1 MKHEKYAITGMSCS
15 ACSSRVEK
23 AVSKLDGM
31 KKASV
36 NLLTNSMQVDY
47 DEGTLSSQDIIQA
60 VIDAGYG
67 ATLSGEN
74 KKATAASEPSPS
86 DLAKKDMKA
95 MKHRL
100 IWSILFLIPV
110 MYIAMHHM
118 LLEWFGIP
126 VPEAFQAVFHGD
138 ENAITFAFTQFL
150 LILPIMYLNRKYYIN
165 GFRTLFQGAPNMDT
179 LVGMGSMAAAVYG
192 VFAIFRMSWG
202 MGHGDWALVS
212 QYSTNLYFE
221 SAGMIVTLID
231 IGKYLEARAKGK
243 TSTAIEK
250 LMDLAPKQATVLRDG
265 KETVIPVEEL
275 AVGDE
280 MVIRPGESI
289 PADGIISEGS
299 TSIDEAAITG
309 ESIPVEKQQGDS
321 VTSATINKT
330 GFIHVRASRV
340 GADTTI
346 SQIIKLVDEASASKA
361 PIAKMADKI
370 SGIFV
375 PVVMTIAVITGLI
388 WYFLLGADAEF
399 AFSTAISVLVISCPC
414 ALGLAT
420 PVAIMVGTGKG
431 AENGILIKSG
441 EALETAHA
449 IDTVVMD
456 KTGTITEGRPRV
468 TDIWVRK
475 GTEDQ
480 LLTLAASMEQ
490 GSEHPLAEAIMNYAR
505 DHHMI
510 PHAVTN
516 FKAIFGRG
524 IEAVYN
530 GQTYYAGNTRLMEE
544 KGISSDAIQ
553 QRLNELADA
562 GKTPLI
568 FADAKEIIGIIAA
581 ADMEKA
587 SSAEAISLFGKMG
600 IDVVMLTGDN
610 QRTAEAIRKRLHI
623 PQVIAGVLPQDK
635 ERHIAALQ
643 AQGHKVAMIG
653 DGINDAPAL
662 AKADLGIAIGAGT
675 DVAIESADAVL
686 MRNDLLDAVSA
697 VRLSKAVIRN
707 IKENLFWAFFYNA
720 ICIPLAAGVLYPAF
734 GIRLNPM
741 IGAAAM
747 SLSSFSVCMNA
758 LRLRFFKPDHQS
770 HHVSRETLQSEPTH
784 TVSAATTDAV
794 TTQPAAPAEIA
805 EASDQTAPVAAH
817 QYQLTIDGMMCQHCV
832 RTVTKALESLSGV
845 TAVHVNL
852 DSKGTTVAS
861 SSVIPADDFKKVITT
876 AGYTLLSEKEEESTM
891 KTTLKIEGMM
901 CQHCQKHVQEAL
913 SAMNGVTAVSV
924 DLDGGKADVEASRD
938 IPTEEFAKVI
948 ADAGYKLVTA

>member
-375 PVVMTIAVITGLI
+375 PVVMTIAVITGLV

-845 TAVHVNL
+845 TAVHVDL
-852 DSKGTTVAS
+852 DSKGATVAS

>member
-31 KKASV
+31 KKVSV

-126 VPEAFQAVFHGD
+126 VPEAFQAVFYGD

-375 PVVMTIAVITGLI
+375 PVVMTIAVITGLV

-805 EASDQTAPVAAH
+805 EASDQTTPVAAH

-845 TAVHVNL
+845 TAVHVDL
-852 DSKGTTVAS
+852 DSKGATVAS
-861 SSVIPADDFKKVITT
+861 SSVVPADDFKKVITT

>member
-47 DEGTLSSQDIIQA
+47 DEGRVSSQDIIQA
-60 VIDAGYG
+60 VVDAGYG
-67 ATLSGEN
+67 ATLSGGN
-74 KKATAASEPSPS
+74 KKAAAASEPSPS
-86 DLAKKDMKA
+86 DLAKKEMKA

-100 IWSILFLIPV
+100 IWSVLFLIPV

-126 VPEAFQAVFHGD
+126 VPETFQAVFHGD

-179 LVGMGSMAAAVYG
+179 LVGMGSLAAAVYG

-275 AVGDE
+275 VVGDE

-309 ESIPVEKQQGDS
+309 ESIPVEKQQGDT

-375 PVVMTIAVITGLI
+375 PVVMTIAVITGLV

-568 FADAKEIIGIIAA
+568 FADTKEIIGIIAA

-794 TTQPAAPAEIA
+794 TAQPAASAEIA

-852 DSKGTTVAS
+852 DSKGATVAS

-876 AGYTLLSEKEEESTM
+876 AGYKLLSEKEEESTM

-913 SAMNGVTAVSV
+913 SAMNGVTAVCV

>member
-74 KKATAASEPSPS
+74 KNATAASEPSPS

-375 PVVMTIAVITGLI
+375 PVVMTIAVITGLV

-475 GTEDQ
+475 GTENQ
-480 LLTLAASMEQ
+480 LLTLAASMER

-505 DHHMI
+505 DHHMV

-530 GQTYYAGNTRLMEE
+530 GQTYYAGNARLMEE

-784 TVSAATTDAV
+784 TVSASTTDAV
-794 TTQPAAPAEIA
+794 TAQPAAPAEIA

-845 TAVHVNL
+845 TAVHVDL
-852 DSKGTTVAS
+852 DSKSATVAS

>member
-100 IWSILFLIPV
+100 IWSILFLNPV

-375 PVVMTIAVITGLI
+375 PVVMTIAVITGLV

-805 EASDQTAPVAAH
+805 EASDQTTPVAAH

-845 TAVHVNL
+845 TAVHVDL
-852 DSKGTTVAS
+852 DSKGATVAS
-861 SSVIPADDFKKVITT
+861 SSVVPADDFKKVITT

>member
-1 MKHEKYAITGMSCS
+1 
-15 ACSSRVEK
+15 
-23 AVSKLDGM
+23 
-31 KKASV
+31 
-36 NLLTNSMQVDY
+36 
-47 DEGTLSSQDIIQA
+47 
-60 VIDAGYG
+60 
-67 ATLSGEN
+67 
-74 KKATAASEPSPS
+74 
-86 DLAKKDMKA
+86 
-95 MKHRL
+95 
-100 IWSILFLIPV
+100 
-110 MYIAMHHM
+110 
-118 LLEWFGIP
+118 
-126 VPEAFQAVFHGD
+126 
-138 ENAITFAFTQFL
+138 
-150 LILPIMYLNRKYYIN
+150 
-165 GFRTLFQGAPNMDT
+165 MDT

-375 PVVMTIAVITGLI
+375 PVVMTIAVITGLV

-784 TVSAATTDAV
+784 TVSAATTDVV

-845 TAVHVNL
+845 TAVHVDL
-852 DSKGTTVAS
+852 DSKSATVAS